1 MATIFIGDVQGCCS
15 ALERLLDKV
24 RFDQTVD
31 RVILV
36 GDLVNRGPAS
46 AAVLQLI
53 MSLGTAASTVLGNHD
68 IHLLAVAAG
77 AREPGPSDT
86 FLDVLEHPARQ
97 SMIAYL
103 TQQPVLLCDETTQ
116 SIVVHAGLW
125 AGWNLIDAQRYA
137 REVEMALRDPSGAF
151 FHHLYGDQP
160 NRWALSL
167 RGWDR
172 LRVLTNIFTRVR
184 YYRADGGLAL
194 TEKRPPGR
202 ASPALR
208 PWFDLMGDALAPWR
222 VIFGHWSS
230 LGLLSRPGFIALD
243 TGCAWGG
250 ALTAV
255 RFETKTD
262 NIAFVSCA
270 CS

>member
-24 RFDQTVD
+24 RFDQTLD

-36 GDLVNRGPAS
+36 GDLVNRGPNS

-53 MSLGTAASTVLGNHD
+53 LSLGTAASTVLGNHD

-77 AREPGPSDT
+77 AREQRPDDT
-86 FLDVLEHPARQ
+86 FLDILKHPARE

-103 TQQPVLLCDETTQ
+103 KQQPVLLCDETTR

-125 AGWNLIDAQRYA
+125 PGWGLADAQHCA
-137 REVEMALRDPSGAF
+137 REVEVALRDPEGAF
-151 FHHLYGDQP
+151 FHQLYGDQP
-160 NRWALSL
+160 DRWDRSL

-184 YYRADGGLAL
+184 YYRADGRLAL
-194 TEKRPPGR
+194 VEKGRPES

-230 LGLLSRPGFIALD
+230 LGLMSRPGFIALD

-250 ALTAV
+250 TLTAV
-255 RFETKTD
+255 RFEAKTD

>member
-1 MATIFIGDVQGCCS
+1 MATIFIGDIQGCCS
-15 ALERLLDKV
+15 ALEGLLDKV
-24 RFDQTVD
+24 RFDETLD

-36 GDLVNRGPAS
+36 GDLVNRGPDS

-77 AREPGPSDT
+77 AREQRPDDT
-86 FLDVLEHPARQ
+86 FLDILEHPARE

-103 TQQPVLLCDETTQ
+103 KQQPVLLCDETTR

-125 AGWNLIDAQRYA
+125 PGWNLTDAQRCA
-137 REVEMALRDPSGAF
+137 HEVEVALRDPGGAF
-151 FHHLYGDQP
+151 FHQLYGDQP
-160 NRWALSL
+160 DRWDCSL

-172 LRVLTNIFTRVR
+172 LRVLTNIFTRAR
-184 YYRADGGLAL
+184 YYHADGRLDFV
-194 TEKRPPGR
+194 EKGPPER
-202 ASPALR
+202 ASPALS

-230 LGLLSRPGFIALD
+230 LGLVSRSGFIALD

-250 ALTAV
+250 TLTAV

-262 NIAFVSCA
+262 NIAFVSYA